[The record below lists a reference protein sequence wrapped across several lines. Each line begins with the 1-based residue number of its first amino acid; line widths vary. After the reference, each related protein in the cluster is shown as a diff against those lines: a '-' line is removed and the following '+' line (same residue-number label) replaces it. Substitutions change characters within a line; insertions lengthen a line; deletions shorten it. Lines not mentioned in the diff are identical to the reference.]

1 MASNNIQINIGSSFN
16 GTGMEKA
23 MGTVK
28 NFSNSAKGAASAV
41 GHLSQ
46 TLGGMGGPV
55 SKLIG
60 DLTGLTS
67 ALAMGGTVGIA
78 IAGVTSLISLF
89 KFFSEEADKAKK
101 AQEKLFTDN
110 LNKGINEYG
119 KNLDTVSNKLK
130 NVQTQQEKVLK
141 STTDLNTAL
150 TDKNV
155 AQAQLNAI
163 NASAGAST
171 GERGVIQAKANID
184 IARMKGQN
192 SISTADANVQ
202 TSRNRLNN
210 TNTTLGLL
218 GDEIRA
224 LTGRIG
230 VLKGLNEAYHK
241 SAANTGF
248 QDDALNSKAH
258 STQLAY
264 NKATKKLAELQE
276 KQAELLQ
283 QQTAQR
289 NELKTAEEK
298 AATARINA
306 DAANAKAQM
315 ELKDAEDKQW
325 EEDEKAREESI
336 KETWAEVTVR
346 AERAAKMK
354 EEERAEKKLR
364 DTITQHE
371 KDEKALDIATKELED
386 AQKDYATKL
395 KNASIAQN
403 ILDGTSNGG
412 IWNPNGVTPGGRFGP
427 RDGASA
433 NNNDNAGFTD
443 FAKPKGWDA
452 RWAQTHPDQA
462 AAQGIVPPLS
472 DKDQATKNRLVNKM
486 ANGGYEN
493 LSDSEKKEWDRIK
506 GIDPEEKAREAEKK
520 AEEARKRAEEAQK
533 EKEAVEQKLRD
544 DVSEILSLLQKL
556 GLK

>member
-119 KNLDTVSNKLK
+119 KNLDTVANKLK
-130 NVQTQQEKVLK
+130 NVQTQKERVLK

-184 IARMKGQN
+184 IVRMKGQN

-230 VLKGLNEAYHK
+230 VLKGLNEAYHN
-241 SAANTGF
+241 SAAKTGF

-306 DAANAKAQM
+306 NAANAKAQM

-346 AERAAKMK
+346 VERAAKMK

-395 KNASIAQN
+395 RNAQIANLNADWRTASSWNGGTALPQNQITGNGFNGQNRYGQRNNASIHDTGYNQRVQEGYDRNAQSQGFGLSARDKARQRELEKAYDRA
-403 ILDGTSNGG
+403 LDRGEKL
-412 IWNPNGVTPGGRFGP
+412 
-427 RDGASA
+427 DA
-433 NNNDNAGFTD
+433 NKQAELDEL
-443 FAKPKGWDA
+443 DA
-452 RWAQTHPDQA
+452 RDPAKQKAKA
-462 AAQGIVPPLS
+462 A
-472 DKDQATKNRLVNKM
+472 
-486 ANGGYEN
+486 
-493 LSDSEKKEWDRIK
+493 KE
-506 GIDPEEKAREAEKK
+506 
-520 AEEARKRAEEAQK
+520 AEEAKKRAEEAQK
-533 EKEAVEQKLRD
+533 EKDAADKKLKD
-544 DVSEILSLLQKL
+544 DVSKIVSLLQKL